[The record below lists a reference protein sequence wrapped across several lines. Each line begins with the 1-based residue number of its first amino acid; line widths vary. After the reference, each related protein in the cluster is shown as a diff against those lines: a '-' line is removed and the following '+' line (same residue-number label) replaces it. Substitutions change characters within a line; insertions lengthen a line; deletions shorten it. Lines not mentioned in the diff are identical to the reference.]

1 MKVVL
6 HPGAVAEDERRGAGG
21 REDLP
26 GHGLER
32 GLLGRRFCGYRAE
45 GGHRCLPASRQLMAQ
60 SICGCLGDAQV
71 TVASD
76 WTGEE
81 GRGGGGGGGGAPAYA
96 RVCCVWL
103 CCQLKLWLWA
113 GLSL

>member
-1 MKVVL
+1 M
-6 HPGAVAEDERRGAGG
+6 
-21 REDLP
+21 
-26 GHGLER
+26 
-32 GLLGRRFCGYRAE
+32 
-45 GGHRCLPASRQLMAQ
+45 MAQ

-113 GLSL
+113 WPLSLEALSSNATPRRSVWELFYTREAGME